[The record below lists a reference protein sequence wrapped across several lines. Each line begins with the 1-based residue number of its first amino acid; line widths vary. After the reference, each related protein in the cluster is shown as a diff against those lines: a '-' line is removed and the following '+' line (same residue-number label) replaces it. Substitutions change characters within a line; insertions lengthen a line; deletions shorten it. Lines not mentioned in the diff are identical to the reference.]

1 MKDEIMSLMTEFGE
15 FTLDYFIQDDL
26 IKELPIVGPAFSM
39 VKIGVNI
46 RDRIFVEKLKSFI
59 ENIDKNQK
67 WREKFSN
74 IEECNKISKQL
85 LYIIDSCDDDNKL
98 KLIGM
103 AFNYLVNGEI
113 SKDEYFYT
121 VNIISKAFY
130 PYLKMLLDID
140 ENGKRFAND
149 GAKYDCVGIAH
160 LLNIGALDY
169 NGQTEALINF
179 QTNEIES
186 LPSTIVALNGYSDF
200 LKKLLQKSN

>member
-1 MKDEIMSLMTEFGE
+1 MSLMTEFGE

-85 LYIIDSCDDDNKL
+85 YVRNLVCIPLSIRLDD
-98 KLIGM
+98 G
-103 AFNYLVNGEI
+103 
-113 SKDEYFYT
+113 
-121 VNIISKAFY
+121 
-130 PYLKMLLDID
+130 LLHASATDV
-140 ENGKRFAND
+140 R
-149 GAKYDCVGIAH
+149 
-160 LLNIGALDY
+160 
-169 NGQTEALINF
+169 
-179 QTNEIES
+179 
-186 LPSTIVALNGYSDF
+186 
-200 LKKLLQKSN
+200 